1 MICANAPKVTSHGS
15 LKSMELM
22 MIEELIYK
30 KAVRENPLRRK
41 VDKTIHS
48 TSVKGEGI
56 QVVVMLRLALDE
68 PPDMQEVIY

>member
-1 MICANAPKVTSHGS
+1 MICANAPKVASHGS
-15 LKSMELM
+15 LKSMELI
-22 MIEELIYK
+22 MIEKLYK

-48 TSVKGEGI
+48 TSVKGEGV

-68 PPDMQEVIY
+68 PPDMQEVVY

>member
-15 LKSMELM
+15 LKSMELI
-22 MIEELIYK
+22 MIEELYK

-48 TSVKGEGI
+48 TSVKGEGV